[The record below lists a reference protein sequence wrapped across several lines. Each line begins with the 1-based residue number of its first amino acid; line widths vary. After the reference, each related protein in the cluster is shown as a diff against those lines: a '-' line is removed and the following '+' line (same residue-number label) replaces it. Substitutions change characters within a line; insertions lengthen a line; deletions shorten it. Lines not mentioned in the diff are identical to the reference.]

1 MANEELVKVIE
12 KAKASGVTT
21 LDLSGNR
28 LTQLPPELFQPKN
41 LTVLWLNGNLLK
53 TLPPEIGHL
62 NKLTTLNLSKN
73 RLTVLPTE
81 IGQLT
86 NLTVLSLGNNQLT
99 ALPKEICQLT
109 NLEKLSL
116 YNNRLTTLPPDICKL
131 TKLKYLTLDDNP
143 LTSPPMEIA
152 EKGIDAIRQ
161 YFAWIEQGD
170 QPLNEV
176 KIILVGEGAAGK
188 TSLVKKLLGEAFDK
202 DEDTTHGISIRGWQP
217 NNGSKQIKVNIWDFG
232 GQEIMHAT
240 HQFFL
245 SRRSLYVLV
254 LDGRKDERPEYW
266 LRHIESFGGDSPVL
280 IVLNKHDANPSFDLN
295 RPFLLQ
301 KYPVIKGFHRTS
313 CKTSQGIERFRGVL
327 LDQLAKVEMI
337 GIRWPK
343 SWFQVKER
351 LEQMPQPYISCD
363 EYATFC
369 QEAGIA
375 EDSGREILVDFL
387 HDLGVAVHFK
397 DFELKHTHVLD
408 PKWVT
413 AAVYKIINAEQI
425 VASGGIL
432 HVNSLTEI
440 LRKQDKELYDFPAE
454 MHRYILDL
462 MKQFELCYDLDRE
475 RVLIPQLLPV
485 AEPDFSFDYAGSLRF
500 AFLYEDF
507 LPTSILPRFIVKRHG
522 EIKDGLRWR
531 TGVVLQDKD
540 SGSEAV
546 VKADYEKR
554 RIDIWV
560 NGPRRKEYLHFLWYS
575 LREINASF
583 EKLRVR
589 ERVPM
594 PDDPERTADYETL
607 LKHAQRDNDLY
618 IPDGSDKE
626 YSVKELLGLVQPKD
640 KGELRSVMQNIDK
653 QQEDKES
660 AVEVFNR
667 VIEPKI
673 TILGITFNINE
684 LFAVLLGR
692 ERKKGR

>member
-1 MANEELVKVIE
+1 MTNEELLKVIE
-12 KAKASGVTT
+12 ETKASKVSV
-21 LDLSGNR
+21 LDLR
-28 LTQLPPELFQPKN
+28 
-41 LTVLWLNGNLLK
+41 GNLL
-53 TLPPEIGHL
+53 TSLPPEIC
-62 NKLTTLNLSKN
+62 
-73 RLTVLPTE
+73 
-81 IGQLT
+81 QLT
-86 NLTVLSLGNNQLT
+86 ELKALFLSSNSLTSL
-99 ALPKEICQLT
+99 PPEICQLT
-109 NLEKLSL
+109 NLIELDLRRNQLVSVPIGITKLRNLTWLSL
-116 YNNRLTTLPPDICKL
+116 SYNQLTTLPIEICQL
-131 TKLKYLTLDDNP
+131 TNLIQLDLKGNKIANLPY
-143 LTSPPMEIA
+143 EIA
-152 EKGIDAIRQ
+152 IKGIEAIRE
-161 YFAWIEQGD
+161 YFASLKPEEH
-170 QPLNEV
+170 PLNEV
-176 KIILVGEGAAGK
+176 KVLLVGEGSAGK
-188 TSLVKKLLGEAFDK
+188 TSLVKRLLGEVFDQH
-202 DEDTTHGISIRGWQP
+202 EDTTHGINIRGWQAKT
-217 NNGSKQIKVNIWDFG
+217 GGKEIRVNIWDFG

-245 SRRSLYVLV
+245 SKRSLYVLV
-254 LDGRKDERPEYW
+254 LDGRKDERAEYW
-266 LRHIESFGGDSPVL
+266 LRHIESFGGNSPVL

-295 RPFLLQ
+295 RPFLLG

-313 CKTSQGIERFRGVL
+313 CATGQGIDRFREVL
-327 LDQLAKVEMI
+327 LDALVKVEMI
-337 GIRWPK
+337 GIRWPQ
-343 SWFQVKER
+343 SWFKVKQR
-351 LEQMPQPYISCD
+351 LEQMKTPYISCD

-369 QEAGIA
+369 AEAGIA
-375 EDSGREILVDFL
+375 EDSSREILVDFL

-425 VASGGIL
+425 VTSGGIL

-462 MKQFELCYDLDRE
+462 MKQFELCYDLDSQ

-485 AEPDFSFDYAGSLRF
+485 AEPEFTFDNSDALRF

-607 LKHAQRDNDLY
+607 LKYAQRGHDMY
-618 IPDGSDKE
+618 IPDGSDKD

-640 KGELRSVMQNIDK
+640 RGELQKSIEKIQD
-653 QQEDKES
+653 QSAAKES
-660 AVEVFNR
+660 VVDIITS
-667 VIEPKI
+667 VIDVNIFPPSI
-673 TILGITFNINE
+673 TINLNS
-684 LFAVLLGR
+684 LFKRLRDR
-692 ERKKGR
+692 EKQRQRKERR